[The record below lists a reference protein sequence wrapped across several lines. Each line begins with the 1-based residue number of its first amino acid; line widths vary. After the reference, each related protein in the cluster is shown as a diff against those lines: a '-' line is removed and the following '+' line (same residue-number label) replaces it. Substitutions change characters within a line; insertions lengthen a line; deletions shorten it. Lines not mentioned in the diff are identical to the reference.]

1 MTGCPPV
8 RAGERGKTI
17 YLSGPMTG
25 LPEFNYPAFHRVA
38 RELRASGHYV
48 YNPAEFPFDG
58 PMEEYPIR
66 DAMAAHCAFLCQCA
80 DTIVLLSGWKTS
92 KGAGIE
98 LSLAHYLG
106 LHVVEWRGAE

>member
-1 MTGCPPV
+1 MNDLPPV
-8 RAGERGKTI
+8 RPGECSRTI

-38 RELRASGHYV
+38 RQLRVGGHYV
-48 YNPAEFPFDG
+48 YNPAEFPYDG
-58 PMEEYPIR
+58 SMDAYPIR

-80 DTIVLLSGWKTS
+80 DTIVLLSGWQAS

-98 LSLAHYLG
+98 LALAKYLG

>member
-1 MTGCPPV
+1 MTDCPPV

-58 PMEEYPIR
+58 AMEDYPIR
-66 DAMAAHCAFLCQCA
+66 DAMAAHCAFLCQFA
-80 DTIVLLSGWKTS
+80 DTIVLLSGWKAS

>member
-25 LPEFNYPAFHRVA
+25 LQDFNYPAFHRVA
-38 RELRASGHYV
+38 RELRAGGHYV

-58 PMEEYPIR
+58 PMDVYPIR

-80 DTIVLLSGWKTS
+80 DTIVLLSGWKAS